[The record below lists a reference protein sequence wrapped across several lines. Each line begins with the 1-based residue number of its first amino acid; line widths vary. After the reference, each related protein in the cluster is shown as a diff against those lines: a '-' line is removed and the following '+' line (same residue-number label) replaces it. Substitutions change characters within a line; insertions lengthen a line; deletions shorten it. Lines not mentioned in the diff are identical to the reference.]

1 MASSPSR
8 YLKAINTSFD
18 HRQIMLL
25 QLINDD
31 PFRNKSFVTDWP
43 MQMANWKKSFEVLD
57 VRLWDILDV
66 SN

>member
-1 MASSPSR
+1 
-8 YLKAINTSFD
+8 
-18 HRQIMLL
+18 MLL